1 MKNRKLFA
9 VILVPIMI
17 LTMIGCGKKSESVL
31 NDSVSEEQDVT
42 DEIRLKRIILHSGDQ
57 NDDDV
62 SWYEYMYDENGFI
75 VQEDLL
81 INVDVNGTAESEICK
96 TKWEYNSEGNLTKI
110 MCKWSPEF
118 AFGNW
123 WEEYYYNDKVTVPRR
138 NHYTIAGG
146 ISHAYREFGLG
157 EKIKKHNVYSVT
169 GEISGEHN
177 YSYKYYEG
185 GKIKEEYRDNTLCCI
200 YEYDENGN
208 CISIQNS
215 GGYRIKYQYDKYGNL
230 IKVIRD
236 GIHYEWEYINEY
248 DAEGNIIKKTEVID
262 GEVTSWCEYIYESVT
277 TGQIIELAT
286 TTSPQIYGKIKDYS
300 EYVELG
306 NYSGM
311 DIMVNPISDSD
322 VQKQQTEYQKN
333 IWSRILDNCKILG
346 YPEEQLRKLEE
357 HYFEYYS
364 ESFKKAAEIAEI
376 SYEEYL
382 AKNNFENEEDLK
394 QECIKLAQSELE
406 YTMIGMEIAK
416 KEHIVVTEEIYNTY
430 IEQFSQNNEDFDLE
444 EYEEEYGAD
453 YIMESVVFELVCK
466 WLLDNNTLVER
477 IW

>member
-31 NDSVSEEQDVT
+31 DVSVSEEQDVT
-42 DEIRLKRIILHSGDQ
+42 DEVI
-57 NDDDV
+57 
-62 SWYEYMYDENGFI
+62 
-75 VQEDLL
+75 
-81 INVDVNGTAESEICK
+81 TPTEI
-96 TKWEYNSEGNLTKI
+96 E
-110 MCKWSPEF
+110 
-118 AFGNW
+118 
-123 WEEYYYNDKVTVPRR
+123 
-138 NHYTIAGG
+138 
-146 ISHAYREFGLG
+146 
-157 EKIKKHNVYSVT
+157 
-169 GEISGEHN
+169 
-177 YSYKYYEG
+177 
-185 GKIKEEYRDNTLCCI
+185 
-200 YEYDENGN
+200 
-208 CISIQNS
+208 
-215 GGYRIKYQYDKYGNL
+215 
-230 IKVIRD
+230 
-236 GIHYEWEYINEY
+236 
-248 DAEGNIIKKTEVID
+248 
-262 GEVTSWCEYIYESVT
+262 
-277 TGQIIELAT
+277 T
-286 TTSPQIYGKIKDYS
+286 TTSDEFYGKFKDYS

-306 NYSGM
+306 KYSRM
-311 DIMVNPISDSD
+311 DIMVNPASDGD
-322 VQKQQTEYQKN
+322 FQKQQMEYQRN
-333 IWSRILDNCKILG
+333 VWDRVMDNCKILG

-382 AKNNFENEEDLK
+382 AKNNFENEEALK

-430 IEQFSQNNEDFDLE
+430 IEQFAQNNEDFDLE